1 MKTLLVFALSVF
13 SSAAFAAGDA
23 GCGLGSIIIK
33 DNTKVMQVL
42 AATTNGTFGSQTFG
56 ISTGT
61 SNCSSKGL
69 VMNEKSA
76 QMIAESNLPSLKV
89 EGARGNGST
98 LSAFGLALGC
108 KEESLDRFGA
118 TMKKNYSNVFGGNK
132 DASQVVSAARA
143 QVSSDSALKQ
153 ACSNG

>member
-1 MKTLLVFALSVF
+1 MKTLLIFALSVF

-42 AATTNGTFGSQTFG
+42 AATTNATGIQTFG

-61 SNCSSKGL
+61 SNCTAKGL
-69 VMNEKSA
+69 VMNDKSA

-108 KEESLDRFGA
+108 KETSLDRFNS
-118 TMKKNYSNVFGGNK
+118 TMKKNYSQVFGGGK

-153 ACSNG
+153 ACSS